1 MKIQLLSTLA
11 LFSLS
16 ACAMPN
22 LDALTGSKNPAT
34 MASATGSGVKEDP
47 MRIDTIAFADAYCR
61 KDGMAAV
68 AASQKLVVATPNH
81 PRALLN
87 YGLSLD
93 LAGRGIAAHRVLAP
107 LGKAGHTM
115 PTALQCGDDFIYSG
129 TVTEVAQR
137 RLFDI
142 NSSLTALGMT
152 MPPPSPAETKAGS
165 NTIYRL
171 AALALSRD
179 EMDDN
184 KENSA
189 MKMAKHAPLT
199 PKMTPRPEKSGYM
212 SHFVHLGSYKPTRN
226 LDRGWRNLRKRFS
239 KALGNQPKSVS
250 EINLGKKKGRY
261 LRLGVKVASAKTA
274 RDICKRLK
282 AGGQYCV
289 VRRSRKS

>member
-184 KENSA
+184 K
-189 MKMAKHAPLT
+189 KI
-199 PKMTPRPEKSGYM
+199 RP
-212 SHFVHLGSYKPTRN
+212 
-226 LDRGWRNLRKRFS
+226 
-239 KALGNQPKSVS
+239 
-250 EINLGKKKGRY
+250 
-261 LRLGVKVASAKTA
+261 
-274 RDICKRLK
+274 
-282 AGGQYCV
+282 
-289 VRRSRKS
+289 